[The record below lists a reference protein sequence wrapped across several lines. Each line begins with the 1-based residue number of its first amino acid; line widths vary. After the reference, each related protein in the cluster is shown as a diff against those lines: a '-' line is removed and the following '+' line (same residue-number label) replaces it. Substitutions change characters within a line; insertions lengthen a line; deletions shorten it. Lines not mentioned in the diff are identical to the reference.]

1 MKYVAYVIFAV
12 AALHAFGSIV
22 GHAPMR
28 LIVSVLIAAVGAVLL
43 VVAKKKAAKSYPQSS
58 NR

>member
-22 GHAPMR
+22 GHAPAR

-43 VVAKKKAAKSYPQSS
+43 VVAKKKAAKS
-58 NR
+58 